1 MNSTVLETPRL
12 RLREMTP
19 GDLDFVAT
27 MLAHPEVNHFYERRF
42 TRAESKEWLSRQ
54 LDRYRRDGHG
64 LWLVLDRTT
73 SEPVGQVGLCMQD
86 VEGTRQPEIGWL
98 LHRPYWGK
106 GYATEAGAAT
116 RDAAFARWQYDHV
129 ISLIRPVNVASQR
142 VALRIGMTPGR
153 LVQFHGYEHF
163 VFGMEKAAEESG
175 EVEEVEEVEEV
186 SGKVEK

>member
-1 MNSTVLETPRL
+1 MNTAVLETPRL
-12 RLREMTP
+12 RLREMAS

-27 MLAHPEVNHFYERRF
+27 MLGHPEVNHFYERRF
-42 TRAESKEWLSRQ
+42 TRAESQEWLSRQ

-64 LWLVLDRTT
+64 LWIVVDRAT
-73 SEPVGQVGLCMQD
+73 SEPVGQVGLCVQD
-86 VEGTRQPEIGWL
+86 VEGTRHPEIGWL

-116 RDAAFARWQYDHV
+116 RDAAFARWHYDHV

-153 LVQFHGYEHF
+153 LVHFHGYEHV
-163 VFGMEKAAEESG
+163 VFSTVSPDEQVENLKSG
-175 EVEEVEEVEEV
+175 RVE
-186 SGKVEK
+186 GL

>member
-1 MNSTVLETPRL
+1 MTGTVLETLRL

-54 LDRYRRDGHG
+54 LDRYRCDGHG
-64 LWLVLDRTT
+64 LWLVLDRST

-86 VEGTRQPEIGWL
+86 VEGRRHPEIGWL

-116 RDAAFARWQYDHV
+116 RDAAFTRWNYDRV

-153 LVQFHGYEHF
+153 LVHFHGYEHF
-163 VFGMEKAAEESG
+163 VFGMDKSAEQL
-175 EVEEVEEVEEV
+175 EEVE
-186 SGKVEK
+186 KVEKVEWKS

>member
-12 RLREMTP
+12 QLREMTP

-42 TRAESKEWLSRQ
+42 SRAESKEWLSRQ
-54 LDRYRRDGHG
+54 LDRYRRDEHG

-86 VEGTRQPEIGWL
+86 VEGTRHAEIGWL
-98 LHRPYWGK
+98 LHRPFWGK

-116 RDAAFARWQYDHV
+116 RDAAFERWHYDHV
-129 ISLIRPVNVASQR
+129 ISLIRPVNVRSQR
-142 VALRIGMTPGR
+142 VAVRIGMTPGR
-153 LVQFHGYEHF
+153 RVQFHGYEHF
-163 VFGMEKAAEESG
+163 VFGMEKPVVFAQG
-175 EVEEVEEVEEV
+175 VELARR
-186 SGKVEK
+186 GRL